1 MEQILYLEAIFAFL
15 FFSTVAAVVITV
27 ATYVYRIKKLMV
39 EYGVERDPSRNRTR
53 VIHFV
58 GLLLGLGVG
67 LLISAGFSG
76 MTLTA
81 DTADLLTWGTLFICT
96 GCGLLLAHLIAERGV
111 G

>member
-1 MEQILYLEAIFAFL
+1 MEQILYLEAIFAFM

-27 ATYVYRIKKLMV
+27 ATYVYRIKKMKI
-39 EYGVERDPSRNRTR
+39 EYGVEEEPSRNRNR

-58 GLLLGLGVG
+58 GLLFGLGIG

-76 MTLTA
+76 MTLTE

-96 GCGLLLAHLIAERGV
+96 GCGLLLAHQFAERGV